1 MGRSWLIPISLA
13 LLALIL
19 WLSSF
24 LYPSI
29 HLTRVIFTLIIILI
43 IYIIF
48 KLILEDN
55 FISKVSSLERR
66 YYLSKTF
73 YFAHLLITFIAIWI
87 IWVEDIQTLLLG
99 FGLVAAA
106 FTISI
111 QDVAKNFVG
120 GLAIY
125 FSNLYR
131 VGDRI
136 EIKEKKGDVIDINLF
151 YTTIMEMR
159 EWVSSDQHTGR
170 ISSLPN
176 ALVLSNPVNNYTKDF
191 TFLWDEVIIPISYG
205 SDWRRAK
212 SLIMDVISQETNMVK
227 DIAEEEISNMERKY
241 YISKGLTDPEVFL
254 KLTDNWIELTARYV
268 TPVRQ
273 RRMTRDRVSHK
284 ILEEIE
290 KSEGIKIASQT
301 MDIVGF
307 PEIGL
312 ETGTRDK

>member
-19 WLSSF
+19 WLTTL

-29 HLTRVIFTLIIILI
+29 QLTRVIFTLIIILT
-43 IYIIF
+43 IYLIF
-48 KLILEDN
+48 KLVLEDN
-55 FISKVSSLERR
+55 FVSRVSSFERR

-73 YFAHLLITFIAIWI
+73 YFIHLLITFIAIMI
-87 IWVEDIQTLLLG
+87 IWVEDIQTLLLSL
-99 FGLVAAA
+99 GLVAAA

-176 ALVLSNPVNNYTKDF
+176 AMVLSNPINNYTKDF
-191 TFLWDEVIIPISYG
+191 TFLWDEVIVPISYG
-205 SDWRRAK
+205 SDWRAAK
-212 SLIMDVISQETNMVK
+212 SLIMDVLSQETNMMK
-227 DIAEEEISNMERKY
+227 DIAEEEISNMGRKY

-254 KLTDNWIELTARYV
+254 KLTDNWIELTARFV

-273 RRMTRDRVSHK
+273 RRMTRNRVSHR

-307 PEIGL
+307 PEVGL
-312 ETGTRDK
+312 KNNAKDN

>member
-1 MGRSWLIPISLA
+1 M
-13 LLALIL
+13 
-19 WLSSF
+19 
-24 LYPSI
+24 
-29 HLTRVIFTLIIILI
+29 
-43 IYIIF
+43 
-48 KLILEDN
+48 
-55 FISKVSSLERR
+55 
-66 YYLSKTF
+66 
-73 YFAHLLITFIAIWI
+73 I
-87 IWVEDIQTLLLG
+87 IWVEDIQTLLLSL
-99 FGLVAAA
+99 GLVAAA

-111 QDVAKNFVG
+111 QDVARNFVG
-120 GLAIY
+120 GLTIY

-136 EIKEKKGDVIDINLF
+136 EINEKKGDVIDINLF

-176 ALVLSNPVNNYTKDF
+176 AMVLSNPINNYTKDF
-191 TFLWDEVIIPISYG
+191 TFLWDEVIVPISYG
-205 SDWRRAK
+205 SDWRAAK
-212 SLIMDVISQETNMVK
+212 SLIMDVLYQETNMMK

-254 KLTDNWIELTARYV
+254 KLTDNWIELTARFV

-273 RRMTRDRVSHK
+273 RRMTRNKVSHR

-301 MDIVGF
+301 IDIVGF
-307 PEIGL
+307 PEVGL
-312 ETGTRDK
+312 KNNAKDN